1 MTTDFIVGGL
11 ARNEDFCFR
20 QDFVDELWDILRKQN
35 VLLLAP
41 RRMGKT
47 SIMYRLLE
55 QPRHNF
61 HVIHLNVEPLETPAD
76 FFISLIDAFNEHQ
89 PALLR
94 ELLLASWKPVKQA
107 LGRLEE
113 IELLDFKIK
122 LRKADDWD
130 NNWSSLAEQFMQ
142 RVESSNQH
150 ILFII
155 DELPDLITAMQ
166 DYSMDELNHFLH
178 SFRAIRQDPAH
189 SKIRWLVGG
198 SVNIRGTLDEIGQ
211 LKTINDFDT
220 EILRPLNASEVEQ
233 FVTMMLS
240 DREVEFAPDLIQKVQ
255 DLLGNPIPFFLQ
267 LFTQEL
273 YRYWRR
279 QGHKPLTTENA
290 KQVFEHSLLGEAAHN
305 KLQHFHSRIRLH
317 YPPHEQ
323 NAAYGLLDQLSL
335 SDKGISRQSLFHRY
349 TELEQQTPSPRK
361 GQALKDGFQHL
372 LQRLQSDF
380 YVEQQSD
387 DALDFTSHLLKV
399 WWRRNYGYDA
409 D

>member
-20 QDFVDELWDILRKQN
+20 EDFVDELWDILRKQN

-55 QPRHNF
+55 QPLHDF
-61 HVIHLNVEPLETPAD
+61 HVIHLNVEPLETPAE

-89 PALLR
+89 PTLLR
-94 ELLLASWKPVKQA
+94 ELLAASWKPVKQA
-107 LGRLEE
+107 LGQVEE
-113 IELLDFKIK
+113 VELLDFKVK
-122 LRKADDWD
+122 LRQAENWDKDWHG
-130 NNWSSLAEQFMQ
+130 LAEQFMQ
-142 RVESSNQH
+142 RVESSDQN

-166 DYSMDELNHFLH
+166 DHSRNELHRFLH
-178 SFRAIRQDPAH
+178 CFRAIRQDPAQ
-189 SKIRWLVGG
+189 SNVRWLVAG
-198 SVNIRGTLDEIGQ
+198 SVNIRGTLDDIGQ
-211 LKTINDFDT
+211 LKTMNDFDT
-220 EILRPLNASEVEQ
+220 EILPPLNDQEVKQ
-233 FVTMMLS
+233 FVTMMLD
-240 DREVEFAPDLIQKVQ
+240 DREVAFGSDLIPQVQ

-273 YRYWRR
+273 YRHWRR
-279 QGHKPLTTENA
+279 QQSEPLTAEIA
-290 KQVFEHSLLGEAAHN
+290 CRVFEQSLLGEAAHD

-317 YPPHEQ
+317 YPSHDQ
-323 NAAYGLLDQLSL
+323 QAAYALLDQLSL
-335 SDKGISRQSLFHRY
+335 SDQGIRRQSLFHHY
-349 TELEQQTPSPRK
+349 TELEQQAGSPRQ

-380 YVEQQSD
+380 YVEQQG
-387 DALDFTSHLLKV
+387 DALDFTSRLLKV

-409 D
+409 A